1 MVILKEDNVP
11 VLQWPLGRIIKVY
24 KGEDGLV
31 RVCDIQ
37 TKKGVFKRPVHRLAP
52 LFPEDDKLEDPT
64 FGKMTERKIES
75 EQTQETPTSP
85 PVSLIVKIPLNRIR
99 KPESLVNGLTPTKRS
114 CLNSGLLLT
123 IITLLIL
130 PLALCSPVNITT
142 FNNKP
147 GIYFEQL
154 KPVKIMSA
162 DWKMIVY
169 FDLSPYQQQM
179 SILADGTKRL
189 NNLCDKA
196 LDNTACKVLL
206 NYFDRIT
213 EELQMELN
221 LLSVRKRITRGAIDI
236 VGNFANSL
244 FGVLDSNYAAQ
255 MSSTI
260 NGLKRNDNHLEQL
273 VKNQTSLVD
282 STINIFKKNQLNMH
296 DKFEEIE
303 KRINNLLYTDESIND
318 IHVTQNMLML
328 SMQMLMMVSNLQRV
342 HSSIMDVLIDSHHD
356 KINPLLLTPQQ
367 LSEQIMMIRAH
378 LPSHLQLPIH
388 HNNLLEVY
396 RLMKINGILAKGH
409 VIFCIDL
416 PLTDPREFQLLYL
429 VPIVAAINNT
439 LLSVKL
445 STEFL
450 AISPHHDEFRP
461 MTQHQVD
468 ACISISDEELLCPN
482 IQATFHESANVNN
495 CEIDLFNNQAKPR
508 CDMYQLKDTTVWY
521 QLNHPNQWI
530 YATINNIKMN
540 AVCNK
545 KAFQLTLVGSGL
557 IKLEPE
563 CIIKNEHITIQG
575 HQKMVTS
582 MQASITR
589 LNLSV
594 GWTKQYASNNIS
606 VKPLSPTIH
615 ELELIQRKLGHIQSS
630 SFPTDAISPGTH
642 SLITS
647 YVALAMFLCVASA
660 LLYIWRRQ
668 KITYQTPPIPMPRHQ
683 QMTEDTAC

>member
-75 EQTQETPTSP
+75 EQTQETPRSP

-114 CLNSGLLLT
+114 CLNPGLLLT

-130 PLALCSPVNITT
+130 PLALCSPINITN

-221 LLSVRKRITRGAIDI
+221 LLSVKKRITRGAIDI

-367 LSEQIMMIRAH
+367 L
-378 LPSHLQLPIH
+378 
-388 HNNLLEVY
+388 
-396 RLMKINGILAKGH
+396 K
-409 VIFCIDL
+409 
-416 PLTDPREFQLLYL
+416 
-429 VPIVAAINNT
+429 
-439 LLSVKL
+439 
-445 STEFL
+445 FL

-482 IQATFHESANVNN
+482 IQATFHDSSNVNN

-545 KAFQLTLVGSGL
+545 KAFQLTLVGSSL